1 MSKDVAQREL
11 DQAGFRIS
19 NLGTPTAAGDATKTD
34 NASAPLANA
43 GAGSPGS
50 SLLAAPADHVHP
62 ATPGGGSSYAAMFS
76 DPSQQS
82 QSGPDETVIAQ
93 FPVDFSPTTPNL
105 IPTFAAIV
113 QVGAGTATFNV
124 RLSVTPDIVDGGIL
138 ATITKTAEGG
148 EQLLS
153 VVGPSFVPLT
163 VPALIKITVAND
175 NAEATCRIRS
185 KTVTLRAA

>member
-11 DQAGFRIS
+11 DQANFKIS

-34 NASAPLANA
+34 NATVPLANS
-43 GAGSPGS
+43 GSGSPGS
-50 SLLAAPADHVHP
+50 SLLAAPVDHVHP
-62 ATPGGGSSYAAMFS
+62 AAAGSSAYSALVS
-76 DPSQQS
+76 DPSEQS

-105 IPTFAAIV
+105 IPTFEAIV
-113 QVGAGTATFNV
+113 DVDSGTATFNV
-124 RLSVTPDIVDGGIL
+124 RLSVTPDVVDGAIL

-148 EQLLS
+148 PELRS
-153 VVGPSFVPLT
+153 AVGPSFVPLT
-163 VPALIKITVAND
+163 VPALIKITAAND
-175 NAEATCRIRS
+175 NAAVSCRIRS